1 VNTQHRDH
9 DITLVVGG
17 TGKTGRRVAER
28 LTAAG
33 RPIRIGSPSHR
44 PGFDW
49 NDDTTWAP
57 ALEGVGAAY
66 LTYAPDLGLPGAA
79 DRVRDL
85 AAAALGAGVRRL
97 VLLSGRGQHGHAP
110 AERAVQD
117 SGLAWTIVRS
127 AWFAQNFSEGFLA
140 PMVVDGTLALPV
152 DEAAE
157 PFVDAGDVAD
167 VAVAA
172 LTDER
177 HGGEV
182 YEVSG
187 PRMLRFADAA
197 AEISRATGRPL
208 RVVPISDRDFADG
221 MAAAGVPGELVT
233 VLAEVFAE
241 LRDGRNAPA
250 DGVRRALGR
259 RGGVGRPCRPRPQLT
274 GPRSRP
280 PGSGGRGCT
289 VRRPAARP
297 ARHRPRS
304 G

>member
-1 VNTQHRDH
+1 MNTRHRDN

-28 LTAAG
+28 LAAG
-33 RPIRIGSPSHR
+33 GRPVRIGSPSSR

-49 NDDTTWAP
+49 NDETTWKP

-110 AERAVQD
+110 AEQAVQD

-127 AWFAQNFSEGFLA
+127 AWFAQNFSEGFLT
-140 PMVVDGTLALPV
+140 PMIVDGTVAVPAG
-152 DEAAE
+152 EAAE
-157 PFVDAGDVAD
+157 PFVDAGDLAD

-177 HGGEV
+177 HSGEI

-187 PRMLRFADAA
+187 PRVLRFADAA
-197 AEISRATGRPL
+197 EEISRATGRPVH
-208 RVVPISDRDFADG
+208 VVPISPHDFADG
-221 MAAAGVPGELVT
+221 MAAAGVPAELIA
-233 VLAEVFAE
+233 VLSEVFAE
-241 LRDGRNAPA
+241 LRDGRNATTA

-259 RGGVGRPCRPRPQLT
+259 
-274 GPRSRP
+274 
-280 PGSGGRGCT
+280 
-289 VRRPAARP
+289 P
-297 ARHRPRS
+297 ARDFGEYAREAAAAGAWPLPAS
-304 G
+304 VQP